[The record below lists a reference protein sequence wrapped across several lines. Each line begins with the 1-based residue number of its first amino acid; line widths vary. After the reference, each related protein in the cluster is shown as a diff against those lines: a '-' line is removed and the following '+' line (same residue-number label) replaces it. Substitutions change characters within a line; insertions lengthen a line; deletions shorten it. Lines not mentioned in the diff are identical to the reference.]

1 MSLPST
7 ASEQRREAS
16 SDAPERMQRLFAG
29 LGVAFGLERSVK
41 CGPGRWSTRR
51 RLYSAAVEACGV
63 ERLARELPALLVE
76 LGMDDASREA
86 FLAALQA
93 PRQPHFLH
101 LGVEE
106 SRCKVYWEAPLPREL
121 GPGERFV
128 LYRAW
133 KWQPGETAA
142 LSDYV
147 LVPTAGE
154 ARAAYRRQ
162 CEGMP
167 MALVDLLEQLEV
179 SFALAQT
186 PWPPLTVRIEE
197 SRRGRATPRA
207 SLNLHLHQARLPLG
221 GVAGLMMGLAREWD
235 SAPRQALVAWIAAH
249 GNEFLGNLSF
259 GLGHDDEPFLTC
271 YHGARVVEK

>member
-16 SDAPERMQRLFAG
+16 TDAPERMQRFFAE

-63 ERLARELPALLVE
+63 ERLARALPALLAE
-76 LGMDDASREA
+76 LGMDEASRRE

-93 PRQPHFLH
+93 PNQPHFLH
-101 LGVEE
+101 LGIEE
-106 SRCKVYWEAPLPREL
+106 SRCKVYWEAPLPSALE
-121 GPGERFV
+121 PGERFV

-133 KWQPGETAA
+133 KWQPGEPAA

-147 LVPTAGE
+147 LLPNASE
-154 ARAAYRRQ
+154 ARAACRRQ
-162 CEGMP
+162 CEDMP
-167 MALVDLLEQLEV
+167 MELVDLLEQLEV

-197 SRRGRATPRA
+197 SHRGQATARA

-221 GVAGLMMGLAREWD
+221 GVAGLMMGLAREWG
-235 SAPRQALVAWIAAH
+235 SAPRQVLVEWIAAH

-259 GLGHDDEPFLTC
+259 GLGRDGEPFLTC
-271 YHGARVVEK
+271 YHGARLVE